1 MLGLYELSVQL
12 QNSETRTGQEGA
24 CRMLSALIHGLRE
37 GHAAAVMAADT
48 ASARRLR
55 SDFFWSRLLRLWRL
69 PGYNKLRQVNFG
81 DLKVSYRF
89 NRGDLQS
96 LREVLIEQVYGG
108 DTPVVPQTI
117 LDLGANIGL
126 ASLWFSKRI
135 KSGQAKVSQGPFV
148 LGVEPVP
155 ENAAVAE
162 INFCQN
168 HVPGG
173 VVRAA
178 VGQMS
183 GEAWFEARA
192 ESNLGRLSSEAS
204 KGAQIR
210 VPVVGI
216 RDLLDRF
223 PGGQVDLVKMDIEGG
238 EEDLLGHD
246 TDWLKRVKSLIVEW
260 HDDRTDSRPLIRNIE
275 SAGFAHRRMN
285 AHRQENLSLFYR
297 MD

>member
-1 MLGLYELSVQL
+1 MIQAF
-12 QNSETRTGQEGA
+12 Q
-24 CRMLSALIHGLRE
+24 HGWRE
-37 GHAAAVMAADT
+37 GLQAAGLADEP
-48 ASARRLR
+48 SSRSQLRR
-55 SDFFWSRLLRLWRL
+55 DFLLSRLLRLGRL
-69 PGYNKLRQVNFG
+69 SGYNKLRQVSLRG
-81 DLKVSYRF
+81 LKVSYRF

-96 LREVLIEQVYGG
+96 LREVLIDQVYIS
-108 DTPVVPQTI
+108 DMPFIPQTI

-135 KSGQAKVSQGPFV
+135 KPCQAHLNQCPFL

-162 INFCQN
+162 INFLDN
-168 HVPGG
+168 DVPGE

-183 GEAWFEARA
+183 GEAWFESRA

-204 KGAQIR
+204 TGTQIR

-223 PGGQVDLVKMDIEGG
+223 PTGQVDLVKMDIEGG
-238 EEDLLGHD
+238 EEELLGHD
-246 TDWLKRVKSLIVEW
+246 TDWLAKVKALLIEW
-260 HDDRTDSRPLIRNIE
+260 HDDLTDSRPLIRNIE
-275 SAGFAHRRMN
+275 AAGFRHQQIN
-285 AHRQENLSLFYR
+285 FERQDNLSFFFKPEIDDLHR
-297 MD
+297 KGCSSEKSTN